1 MGWKKQFDEEE
12 VLQKAMM
19 AFWSHGYAATSVQDL
34 VRSMGINKGSIYDTY
49 GNKRS
54 LFIKALRLYNDKRKV
69 LIAGLERSESST
81 SAIRGLFQS
90 RIDEIFSDSE
100 RLGCF
105 LTNTALELAAHD
117 AEIRDMVAQRQMEIE
132 GFFQRMIERGQANG
146 EISEDLNVASTA
158 QSLLASLFGIL
169 VLSRSRPEPS
179 LLRSIADSAVA
190 TLK

>member
-1 MGWKKQFDEEE
+1 MGWQKQFDEEE
-12 VLQKAMM
+12 VLHKAMK
-19 AFWSHGYAATSVQDL
+19 AFWSRGYAATSVQDL
-34 VRSMGINKGSIYDTY
+34 VRSMGINKGSIYGTY

-54 LFIKALRLYNDKRKV
+54 LFMKALQLYNNKRKA
-69 LIAGLERSESST
+69 LLAGLETSQSAI

-132 GFFQRMIERGQANG
+132 GFFQRMIERGQADK
-146 EISEDLNVASTA
+146 EISENLDAASA
-158 QSLLASLFGIL
+158 SQSLLASLFGIM
-169 VLSRSRPEPS
+169 VLSRSRPEPA
-179 LLRSIADSAVA
+179 LLTSIADSAVA
-190 TLK
+190 ILK

>member
-1 MGWKKQFDEEE
+1 M
-12 VLQKAMM
+12 
-19 AFWSHGYAATSVQDL
+19 
-34 VRSMGINKGSIYDTY
+34 
-49 GNKRS
+49 
-54 LFIKALRLYNDKRKV
+54 FIRRNDAVITKALEAFQRKA
-69 LIAGLERSESST
+69 LIAGLERSESSA

-105 LTNTALELAAHD
+105 LTNTALKLAAHD

-146 EISEDLNVASTA
+146 EISEDLDVASTA

-179 LLRSIADSAVA
+179 LLKGIADSAVA
-190 TLK
+190 VLN

>member
-1 MGWKKQFDEEE
+1 MGWQKQFDEEE

-34 VRSMGINKGSIYDTY
+34 VRSMGINKGSIYGTY

-54 LFIKALRLYNDKRKV
+54 LFIKALRLYNDKRKA
-69 LIAGLERSESST
+69 LLAGLEESKSSI

-90 RIDEIFSDSE
+90 RIDEIFTDSE

-105 LTNTALELAAHD
+105 LTNTALELAPHD

-132 GFFQRMIERGQANG
+132 GFFQRLIERGQADG
-146 EISEDLNVASTA
+146 EISEHLDAASA
-158 QSLLASLFGIL
+158 SQSLLASLFGIL

-179 LLRSIADSAVA
+179 LLKSIADSAVA
-190 TLK
+190 VLE

>member
-1 MGWKKQFDEEE
+1 MTWKKQFDEEE
-12 VLQKAMM
+12 VLHRAMR
-19 AFWSHGYAATSVQDL
+19 AFWSRGYAATSVQDL

-54 LFIKALRLYNDKRKV
+54 LFIKALRLYNDKRKA
-69 LIAGLERSESST
+69 LLAGLERSESSI

-100 RLGCF
+100 RRGCF
-105 LTNTALELAAHD
+105 LTNTALELAPHD

-132 GFFQRMIERGQANG
+132 GFFQRLIKRGQGNG
-146 EISEDLNVASTA
+146 EISKDLDADLAA
-158 QSLLASLFGIL
+158 QSLLAALFGLL

-179 LLRSIADSAVA
+179 LLKSIADSAVA
-190 TLK
+190 IFN